1 MKKLFLYFFFSTQI
15 VFLFLDFKGE
25 KVQGLR
31 SVTESIR
38 DAFFPSGDELFSTQ
52 CNGNYLK
59 GFESVQVGKK
69 RKKKKVLLTSKSS
82 LLK

>member
-1 MKKLFLYFFFSTQI
+1 M
-15 VFLFLDFKGE
+15 
-25 KVQGLR
+25 QGLR

-59 GFESVQVGKK
+59 GFESVQVGEKK
-69 RKKKKVLLTSKSS
+69 KKKKVLLTSKSS

>member
-1 MKKLFLYFFFSTQI
+1 M
-15 VFLFLDFKGE
+15 
-25 KVQGLR
+25 QGLR

-59 GFESVQVGKK
+59 GFESVQVGG
-69 RKKKKVLLTSKSS
+69 KKKKKYC
-82 LLK
+82 